1 MSKQTWKKNLKLAH
15 SKEKNE
21 NEPRRLRKEAEK
33 EQNENCKENGEANNM
48 GPNDL
53 FAKEGE
59 RDQPE
64 SIGAV
69 ISKS

>member
-1 MSKQTWKKNLKLAH
+1 MNLKLAH
-15 SKEKNE
+15 TKEKKKTN
-21 NEPRRLRKEAEK
+21 RRLRKEAEK
-33 EQNENCKENGEANNM
+33 EQKENCKENGEANNM
-48 GPNDL
+48 GPDDL